1 MSECVFCKVR
11 DGEIPSMKICEDDR
25 TLCIMD
31 INPLNVGHCLV
42 ITQTH
47 AATLFEAD
55 PQDLAAVMATAQRI
69 AVALRAALAP
79 DGINLLQANGPAAF
93 QSVPHFHLHVIP
105 RWADDGKGLDWK
117 LVPGDRAQIAAAGDR
132 LRAALEGA

>member
-31 INPLNVGHCLV
+31 INPLTVGHCLV

-69 AVALRAALAP
+69 AVALRVALAP

-93 QSVPHFHLHVIP
+93 QSVAHFHLHVIP